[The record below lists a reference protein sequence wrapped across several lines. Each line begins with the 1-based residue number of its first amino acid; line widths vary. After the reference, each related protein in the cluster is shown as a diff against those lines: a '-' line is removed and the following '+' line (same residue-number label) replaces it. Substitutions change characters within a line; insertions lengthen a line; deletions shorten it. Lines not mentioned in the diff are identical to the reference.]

1 MPEKFEKTP
10 RSVLLS
16 QALSEAAK
24 KQPIKRERA
33 LELAD
38 ENYEAAKDQH
48 SRLQWLLFIAAALT
62 VVAGALTIVL
72 IVVGHPQTAAAITTG
87 LGTFVGGASF
97 AFVKAVERQAKED
110 KDEAFRLY
118 ERLDPPLRAVDEPDA
133 RDGDGD
139 AKAA

>member
-16 QALSEAAK
+16 QALAEAAK

-48 SRLQWLLFIAAALT
+48 SRLQWLVFIAAALT

-72 IVVGHPQTAAAITTG
+72 IVVGHPQTATAITTG
-87 LGTFVGGASF
+87 LGTFVGGARF
-97 AFVKAVERQAKED
+97 AFVKAAER
-110 KDEAFRLY
+110 
-118 ERLDPPLRAVDEPDA
+118 
-133 RDGDGD
+133 
-139 AKAA
+139 